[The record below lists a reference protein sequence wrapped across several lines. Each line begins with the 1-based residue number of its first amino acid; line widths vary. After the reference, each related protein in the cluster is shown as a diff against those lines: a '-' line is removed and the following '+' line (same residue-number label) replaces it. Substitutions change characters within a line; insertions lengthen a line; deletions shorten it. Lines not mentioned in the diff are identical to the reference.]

1 MKIMVSACLLGDN
14 VKYNG
19 GNNKND
25 ELIAFLKDYEVIKVC
40 PEIFGGLSTPRD
52 PSEIINNKVF
62 TINRVDVT
70 NEFMEGAKKTL
81 KIAKENDVKIAI
93 LKKNSPSCGSNS
105 IYDGTFSHN
114 IVEGNGITAKLLKE
128 NGIIVFDEENYKNI
142 KKIIL

>member
-52 PSEIINNKVF
+52 PSEIIKNKVF

-81 KIAKENDVKIAI
+81 EIAKENDVKIAI